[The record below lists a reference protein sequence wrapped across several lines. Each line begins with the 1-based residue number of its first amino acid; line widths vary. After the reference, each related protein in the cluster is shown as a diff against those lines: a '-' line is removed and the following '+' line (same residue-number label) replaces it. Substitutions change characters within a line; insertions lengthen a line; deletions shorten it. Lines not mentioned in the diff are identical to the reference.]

1 MRRKFW
7 FRLAVGAAVYLLG
20 CQCLF
25 GQLKFEHITIR
36 DGLSQ
41 SSVRDILQ
49 DSRGFLWFVTVDGL
63 NMYDGY
69 DFTIYRTDQGDATS
83 ISSNFLRTICEDWD
97 GNLWIGTNGEGLNRL
112 DWKTGKFFRLRNSL
126 SNPDSLSHDVVRDIV
141 LGREGEIWIGT
152 EGGGLNKMER
162 GDHDG
167 LLKFTRY
174 MSDAE
179 NPYSLSSDR
188 IYSLCY
194 GREGILWIGTDGG
207 GLNRFD
213 PKTET
218 FTIYRNDP
226 DDPHSISNDYIR
238 TVFEDSSGAIWIG
251 TFGGGLNR
259 LEKEGN
265 GEIPRGRFDQYRFA
279 PGEVFGLSSDYVLT
293 VFQDRNANLWVGTSG
308 GGVCKMVA
316 PGIFI
321 QYSADPGDPFGLNN
335 DIIYSIYQDRSGV
348 LWFGTENG
356 GVNKLMKN
364 SAFLSHIRKI
374 PNNPNSLNDNPVWSI
389 YQERPGLL
397 WVGTRSGGLN
407 RLKRDKYGIRSVT
420 HYLHN
425 PDDPFSIGHN
435 RIRFITKDQF
445 GTLWVGTD
453 GGGLA
458 RMDPDMREA
467 GKFKNYRYEPEN
479 PYSIGANRVYT
490 ICQDRYGDIWI
501 GTRGGG
507 ISVLRMEN
515 RSSGIFD
522 NYRHDPD
529 DPGSLSHDFVYTIFE
544 DREGTVWIG
553 TFAGGLNRFNRETRS
568 FTSYRFDVHD
578 PTTICNNAILSIYE
592 DKSGTLWLGTGGGG
606 LNKLDRVRGVFSCY
620 RVGDG
625 LPNDVIY
632 GILEEEVRFGG
643 EDGVLWLSTNRG
655 LCRFNPSTGAIKN
668 YSEKDG
674 LPSDEFNGNAYFK
687 SPVSGEMFFGGIEG
701 MVAFFPDKIKENEF
715 VPPVVITSVLKL
727 NKKMLLP
734 GPVSELGELELS
746 YKDYLF
752 SFTFAALD
760 FTTPRNN
767 RYAYKMEGIH
777 EDWIYT
783 DSMNRRATFTTL
795 PPGEYVFRV
804 KGSNNDNK
812 WNDVGVALNIVIKPP
827 FWQTLWFKLIAGFF
841 IVTAAGAFYR
851 SRVKEVYL
859 RTRMRTELETAHT
872 AQMSIMPQQDP
883 DLEGYDVSG
892 MCLPANEVGGDF
904 FDYICLKRPDS
915 CFGIVVGDV
924 SGKAMKAAM
933 AAVMSDGMIYLK
945 ASESESITD
954 ILNQLN
960 NSLYHKTDHR
970 IFTAVCIVSLASD
983 TNTLHFV
990 NAGLPDPVL
999 KRDGEI
1005 KTLRG
1010 GGTRLPVGIVKNT
1023 VYEEDSISLRSG
1035 DVLVL
1040 LTDGITE
1047 SYDQQEEFYGTGR
1060 LHRFLKECATE
1071 ELPAR
1076 RIVELILGDIRKFT
1090 GEINQSDDMTVVVLK
1105 VL

>member
-1 MRRKFW
+1 MRRKVW
-7 FRLAVGAAVYLLG
+7 IRLLVGAAIFLLG
-20 CQCLF
+20 CQCLS
-25 GQLKFEHITIR
+25 GQLKFDHITIR

-69 DFTIYRTDQGDATS
+69 EFTIYRTDQGDPTS
-83 ISSNFLRTICEDWD
+83 ISSNFLRSICEDWD

-112 DWKTGKFFRLRNSL
+112 DWKTNTFVRYHNNLTDSNSI
-126 SNPDSLSHDVVRDIV
+126 SHDVVRDIV
-141 LGREGEIWIGT
+141 LGEKGEIWIGT
-152 EGGGLNKMER
+152 EGGGLDKMVW
-162 GDHDG
+162 
-167 LLKFTRY
+167 
-174 MSDAE
+174 DADSGSWNFSHYIADPE
-179 NPYSLSSDR
+179 NPNSLNNDR
-188 IYSLCY
+188 IYALCY
-194 GREGILWIGTDGG
+194 DREGIIWIGTDGG

-218 FTIYRNDP
+218 FTHYVNDP
-226 DDPHSISNDYIR
+226 DSPDSLSNDNIR
-238 TVFEDSSGAIWIG
+238 TVFEDSSGSLWIG

-259 LEKEGN
+259 LEKG
-265 GEIPRGRFDQYRFA
+265 GGKQAPIGKFDHYRFA
-279 PGEVFGLSSDYVLT
+279 PGEVFGLSSDYVLK

-321 QYSADPGDPFGLNN
+321 QYTSDPGDPFGLNN

-407 RLKRDKYGIRSVT
+407 LLKREKYGVRSVT
-420 HYLHN
+420 HYVHQPDN
-425 PDDPFSIGHN
+425 PSSIGHN
-435 RIRFITKDQF
+435 RIRFVTKDQF
-445 GTLWVGTD
+445 GTLWVATD
-453 GGGLA
+453 GGGLS
-458 RMDPDMREA
+458 RMDPDMREEGA
-467 GKFKNYRYEPEN
+467 FVNYRHNPEN
-479 PYSIGANRVYT
+479 SFSIGADRVYT
-490 ICQDRYGDIWI
+490 VCQDSYGDIWI

-515 RSSGIFD
+515 RSSGVFD
-522 NYRHDPD
+522 NYHHHPD

-544 DREGTVWIG
+544 DRRGTIWIG
-553 TFAGGLNRFNRETRS
+553 TFAGGLNRYNRDTRS
-568 FTSYRFDVHD
+568 FTSYRFDVHN
-578 PTTICNNAILSIYE
+578 PTTICNNAVLSIYE
-592 DKSGTLWLGTGGGG
+592 DKAGMLWVGTGGGG
-606 LNKLDRVRGVFSCY
+606 LNKFDRVRGVFTCY
-620 RVGDG
+620 REEDG
-625 LPNDVIY
+625 LPNDVVY
-632 GILEEEVRFGG
+632 GILEEEARFGG
-643 EDGVLWLSTNRG
+643 EEGVLWISTNRG
-655 LCRFNPSTGAIKN
+655 LSRFNPLTGTFKN
-668 YSEKDG
+668 FSEKDG

-687 SPVSGEMFFGGIEG
+687 SPVTGELFFGGIEG
-701 MVAFFPDKIKENEF
+701 LVAFFPEKIKENEY
-715 VPPVVITSVLKL
+715 VPPIVITSVLKL
-727 NKKMLLP
+727 NKKIMLP
-734 GPVSELGELELS
+734 GPVSELDELELS
-746 YKDYLF
+746 YRDYLF

-760 FTTPRNN
+760 FTTPGNN

-783 DSMNRRATFTTL
+783 DSQNRRATFTTL

-812 WNDVGVALNIVIKPP
+812 WNDQGVSLKIVITPP
-827 FWQTLWFKLIAGFF
+827 FWQTMWFRVFAILF
-841 IVTAAGAFYR
+841 IVAAAVAFYR

-859 RTRMRTELETAHT
+859 RTRMRTELETAHS

-883 DLEGYDVSG
+883 ELDGYDVSG

-904 FDYICLKRPDS
+904 FDYICLNRPDS
-915 CFGIVVGDV
+915 CFGVVVGDV

-945 ASESESITD
+945 ASESKSIAE
-954 ILNQLN
+954 ILNRLN
-960 NSLYHKTDHR
+960 NSLYLKTDHR
-970 IFTAVCIVSLASD
+970 IFTAVCIISLEIA
-983 TNTLHFV
+983 TNTLFFV
-990 NAGLPDPVL
+990 NAGLPDPLL
-999 KRDGEI
+999 KRGDHI
-1005 KTLRG
+1005 IHLRG
-1010 GGTRLPVGIVKNT
+1010 SGVRLPVGILKDT
-1023 VYEEDSISLRSG
+1023 IYTEDSMQLEPG

-1047 SYDQQEEFYGTGR
+1047 SCDAREEFYGVSR
-1060 LHRFLKECATE
+1060 LRRFLNELDTE
-1071 ELPAR
+1071 SLAAR
-1076 RIVELILGDIRKFT
+1076 QVVEAILGDIRKFS
-1090 GEINQSDDMTVVVLK
+1090 GEINQSDDMTVVVVK